1 MKSRLNVGSYGALI
15 RDTLALTP
23 SGALSPGA
31 LSASAAAIGAQ
42 LGIIGGVA
50 VALGHMLA
58 ELPYVFLLTYS
69 SARMRGILDRWG
81 WLMGL
86 VSSAFILFFA
96 ALLLISAASAWDG
109 EESLLSG
116 GRSAQSLLG
125 AVGVGA
131 VLTLFNPFFLLW
143 WLSVGLPLVEGAARN
158 GGKGFA
164 VMYMA
169 HVWMDYAWLAFLA
182 FAAGLLAAH
191 LRLYAILMVAL
202 AAMLVYYGMKIGR
215 ESVSFSERG
224 S

>member
-1 MKSRLNVGSYGALI
+1 MKSRLNAGSYGPLI

-31 LSASAAAIGAQ
+31 LSASAAAVGAQ
-42 LGIIGGVA
+42 LGFIGGLA
-50 VALGHMLA
+50 VALGHMAA

-69 SARMRGILDRWG
+69 SARMKRVLDRWG

-96 ALLLISAASAWDG
+96 ALLLISAASAWRG
-109 EESLLSG
+109 EEALLSG

-131 VLTLFNPFFLLW
+131 ALTIFNPFFLLW
-143 WLSVGLPLVEGAARN
+143 WLSVGMPLVEGAARY

-164 VMYMA
+164 VMYTA
-169 HVWMDYAWLAFLA
+169 HVWMDYVWLAFLA
-182 FAAGLLAAH
+182 FAAGLLAAY
-191 LRLYAILMVAL
+191 LRLYAILMVVL
-202 AAMLVYYGMKIGR
+202 AAMLIYYGVKIGR
-215 ESVSFSERG
+215 ESMVLRRRRG
-224 S
+224 